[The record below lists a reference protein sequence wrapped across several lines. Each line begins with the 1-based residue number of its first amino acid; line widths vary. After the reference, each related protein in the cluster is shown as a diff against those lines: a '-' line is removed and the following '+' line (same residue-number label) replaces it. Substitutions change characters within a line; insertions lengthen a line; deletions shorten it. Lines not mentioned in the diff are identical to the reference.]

1 MFPSLKFKVKTE
13 MDTVLCVD
21 YYSLL
26 AIMIPHTRSVF
37 VSDVDATYPQSGSSW
52 LDNVRFSHVVRLY
65 IDYTSNI

>member
-1 MFPSLKFKVKTE
+1 

-37 VSDVDATYPQSGSSW
+37 VYDVDDTYPQSGPSW
-52 LDNVRFSHVVRLY
+52 SFSL
-65 IDYTSNI
+65 IDYTSNRRLNLFQEEVLKQSQRL